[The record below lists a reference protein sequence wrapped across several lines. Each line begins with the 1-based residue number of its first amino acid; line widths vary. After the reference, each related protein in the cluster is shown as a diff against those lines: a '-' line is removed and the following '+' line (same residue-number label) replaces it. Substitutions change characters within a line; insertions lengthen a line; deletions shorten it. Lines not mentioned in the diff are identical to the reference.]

1 MAVTTT
7 PLLPAV
13 RTTLPRSV
21 VVASTAFVLTGVLR
35 MATAAEQLSLSGALA
50 ALFFVVAAAQIGF
63 GLLLG
68 AGVRR
73 VTSTPVAFTAMLVT
87 LALIGAWLVV
97 TTTTVPL
104 YPLMNGDF
112 AVDVLDLAG
121 AILELTAVVALC
133 RSQPERI
140 RPRVTWSLV
149 GIVSSAW
156 LTWVI
161 IAVVS
166 GLTH

>member
-1 MAVTTT
+1 VAVTAT
-7 PLLPAV
+7 PQLPAV

-21 VVASTAFVLTGVLR
+21 VVAATAFVLTGVLL

-50 ALFFVVAAAQIGF
+50 ALFFVIAAAQIGF

-133 RSQPERI
+133 RAQPERI

-156 LTWVI
+156 LIWVV
-161 IAVVS
+161 IAVIS